1 MPIAEY
7 QLSDLKHAYQI
18 LGVPL
23 FASVPTIR
31 QAHRKLIKRW
41 HPDLYANE
49 TSDHAEATRMT
60 KLIIEAYA
68 AIQNAPLRY
77 YVERNPLAETTSR
90 QAKVPSVNETTNV
103 SIGTFPKTDRL
114 EFWVRFVCGAL
125 FGALVSIRLVLGLF
139 DQPAVLVMSIVAAVL
154 GFGFA
159 AARYGDKFWYSIFR
173 HWWFWS

>member
-1 MPIAEY
+1 
-7 QLSDLKHAYQI
+7 
-18 LGVPL
+18 
-23 FASVPTIR
+23 
-31 QAHRKLIKRW
+31 
-41 HPDLYANE
+41 
-49 TSDHAEATRMT
+49 
-60 KLIIEAYA
+60 
-68 AIQNAPLRY
+68 
-77 YVERNPLAETTSR
+77 
-90 QAKVPSVNETTNV
+90 VNESTNV

-125 FGALVSIRLVLGLF
+125 FGALVSIRLVLDLF